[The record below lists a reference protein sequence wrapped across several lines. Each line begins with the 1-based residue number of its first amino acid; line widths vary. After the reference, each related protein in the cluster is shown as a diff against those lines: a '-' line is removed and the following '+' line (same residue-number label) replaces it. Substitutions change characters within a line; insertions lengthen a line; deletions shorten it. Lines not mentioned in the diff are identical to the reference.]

1 MPSPARHVLWAVVAA
16 IVLAAL
22 SWGTDTAANNT
33 PFQFTVTRVI
43 FYDDFEDDAVGSLP
57 NGWVVHWG
65 GSDYGV
71 STAHAY
77 SGTKSLMLR
86 GSYGWSCVLGRPFSS
101 DARFIG
107 FEVMLYITDP
117 QTTDCPLTGCP
128 DVPAG
133 LGCYECLG
141 QWGDNWIALFFNY
154 SDNYVYVRDYWPNTD
169 PSIRHHTR
177 LVPFQRYTWMRLRVI
192 LDRDNALY
200 YVWLNDNLIA
210 SGVPVVDYRGLNE
223 NTYLIDRFIAGSGWG
238 GATIYIDDV
247 KVFEASL
254 PASTTTV
261 SVTSTATYTATV
273 TRSVTQTSTVTRT
286 VTQTESVTV
295 THTTTAT
302 VTEERTV
309 TVTDTVTDYM
319 AATATQTVT
328 ERLTTT
334 ATLVSTSTVTTTE
347 TETVVSTATET
358 VTRVSEEGVS
368 TEALAV
374 AAAVLAPGVAAYIIS
389 LRRR

>member
-1 MPSPARHVLWAVVAA
+1 MFPHTKHALWLIVAA
-16 IVLAAL
+16 LILAAIP
-22 SWGTDTAANNT
+22 WGSITNADTT
-33 PFQFTVTRVI
+33 PFQFTVTRTI
-43 FYDDFEDDAVGSLP
+43 FFDDFEDDAVGSLP
-57 NGWVVHWG
+57 DGWVVHWG

-77 SGTKSLMLR
+77 SGSKSLMLK
-86 GSYGWSCVLGRPFSS
+86 GSYGWSCVLGRPFNS

-128 DVPAG
+128 DLLAG
-133 LGCYECLG
+133 LGCHECLG

-177 LVPFQRYTWMRLRVI
+177 LVPFQRYTWIRLRVI

-254 PASTTTV
+254 PASTTTL
-261 SVTSTATYTATV
+261 TL
-273 TRSVTQTSTVTRT
+273 TSTVTQTRSVP
-286 VTQTESVTV
+286 VTY
-295 THTTTAT
+295 TTTAT

-309 TVTDTVTDYM
+309 TVTSTVTDYR
-319 AATATQTVT
+319 AATATETVT
-328 ERLTTT
+328 KRLTST
-334 ATLVSTSTVTTTE
+334 ATVASTSTVTTTK
-347 TETVVSTATET
+347 TELFVSTTTET
-358 VTRVSEEGVS
+358 VTQAREEGVS
-368 TEALAV
+368 IEALAV
-374 AAAVLAPGVAAYIIS
+374 AAAVLAPGVVAYLLS